1 MKKYFMQ
8 LKINIIGLF
17 LISIFIGCGLF
28 ETEDENNNL
37 DIVYIALQGLDQVGI
52 VNSENGDLK
61 VVDIDYDP
69 QMKET
74 PHFIVIDE
82 INRYWFVTTIVSGY
96 VGRYNMD
103 TDELIDTLF
112 IGDSPALMVAN
123 EIDKKL
129 YVSRMMPMG
138 SMMTGS
144 MSTVVQEIDYSDSSK
159 MEISNEFSIDS
170 PAPHGIAINST
181 GSEVFVTSNT
191 ADWIYKITTATGE
204 ISGKVM
210 DPSIGNYP
218 NNVTQRLKPIQV
230 VSIEDSLLFVACSA
244 GIWVNPYTGEQD
256 TLSGLVQLWNSNT
269 LTWIESFQFSW
280 NSSPWHIIQSP
291 VNREVYVVLS
301 GDVLYLGSAGIACLT
316 FESDTLALKWE
327 TSSESFETL
336 HGIDVSSDG
345 EQIYV
350 SGRKDGNL
358 HIFNGGTGKLERS
371 IPLGNNPLA
380 GGVQVFSSP

>member
-1 MKKYFMQ
+1 MQ
-8 LKINIIGLF
+8 LKTNIIGLF
-17 LISIFIGCGLF
+17 FISVFIGCGLF
-28 ETEDENNNL
+28 ESNDN
-37 DIVYIALQGLDQVGI
+37 DGASDKVYVALQGLDQVGI
-52 VNSENGDLK
+52 LNPENGDLK
-61 VVDIDYDP
+61 VVDIDYNPSMD
-69 QMKET
+69 ET

-96 VGRYNMD
+96 VGQYNLD

-123 EIDKKL
+123 EIDKIL

-159 MEISNEFSIDS
+159 MELSNEFSIDS

-210 DPSIGNYP
+210 DASIGNYP

-230 VSIEDSLLFVACSA
+230 VSVEDSLLFVTCSA
-244 GIWVNPYTGEQD
+244 GIWVNPHTGESD

-301 GDVLYLGSAGIACLT
+301 GDVLYPGSAGIACLT
-316 FESDTLALKWE
+316 FESNTLALKWE
-327 TSSESFETL
+327 THSESFDTL

-345 EQIYV
+345 ERIYV

-358 HIFNGGTGKLERS
+358 HIFNGRTGKLERS

>member
-1 MKKYFMQ
+1 MKTLYS
-8 LKINIIGLF
+8 GVF
-17 LISIFIGCGLF
+17 LSLMVYSCGLF

-37 DIVYIALQGLDQVGI
+37 DIVYIALQDLDQVGI
-52 VNSENGDLK
+52 VNSKNGDLK

-82 INRYWFVTTIVSGY
+82 INKYWFVTTIVSGY

-123 EIDKKL
+123 EIDKIL
-129 YVSRMMPMG
+129 YVSRMMPGGMG
-138 SMMTGS
+138 TGS
-144 MSTVVQEIDYSDSSK
+144 VSTIIHEIDYSDPLK
-159 MEISNEFSIDS
+159 MSTKQEIELGS

-191 ADWIYKITTATGE
+191 ADWIYKISTATGE

-210 DPSIGNYP
+210 DASIGNYP
-218 NNVTQRLKPIQV
+218 DNVTQRLKPIQV
-230 VSIEDSLLFVACSA
+230 VSVEDSLLFVTCSA
-244 GIWVNPYTGEQD
+244 GIWVNPYTGESD

-269 LTWIESFQFSW
+269 LTLYPSHFQFSW

-301 GDVLYLGSAGIACLT
+301 GDVLYPGSAGIACLN
-316 FESDTLALKWE
+316 FESNTLALKWE
-327 TSSESFETL
+327 THSESFETL

>member
-1 MKKYFMQ
+1 MQMKY
-8 LKINIIGLF
+8 LAIG
-17 LISIFIGCGLF
+17 ISFSVFSCGLF

-52 VNSENGDLK
+52 INSENRDLK

-103 TDELIDTLF
+103 TNELIDTLF

-159 MEISNEFSIDS
+159 MELSNEFSIAS

-244 GIWVNPYTGEQD
+244 GIWVDPYTGEQD

-301 GDVLYLGSAGIACLT
+301 GDVLYPGSAGIACLT

-371 IPLGNNPLA
+371 ISLGNNPMA

>member
-1 MKKYFMQ
+1 MKILY
-8 LKINIIGLF
+8 LGLF
-17 LISIFIGCGLF
+17 LSLMVYSCGLF
-28 ETEDENNNL
+28 ETDNENNNL
-37 DIVYIALQGLDQVGI
+37 DMVYIALQGLDQVGI

-144 MSTVVQEIDYSDSSK
+144 MSTVVQEINYSDSRK
-159 MEISNEFSIDS
+159 MELSNEFSIDS

-210 DPSIGNYP
+210 DASIGNYP

-244 GIWVNPYTGEQD
+244 GIWVNPHTGEPD

-371 IPLGNNPLA
+371 ISLGNNPLA

>member
-1 MKKYFMQ
+1 MQIKY
-8 LKINIIGLF
+8 LAIGF
-17 LISIFIGCGLF
+17 SILVFSCGLL

-52 VNSENGDLK
+52 INSQNGDLK

-123 EIDKKL
+123 EIDKIL

-159 MEISNEFSIDS
+159 MELSNEFSIAS

-230 VSIEDSLLFVACSA
+230 VSIEDSLLFVACSG
-244 GIWVNPYTGEQD
+244 GIWVNPHTGESD

-301 GDVLYLGSAGIACLT
+301 GDVLYPGSAGIACLT

-371 IPLGNNPLA
+371 ISLGNNPMA

>member
-1 MKKYFMQ
+1 MQIKY
-8 LKINIIGLF
+8 LAIGISF
-17 LISIFIGCGLF
+17 LVFSCGLL

-37 DIVYIALQGLDQVGI
+37 DMVYIALQGLDQVGI
-52 VNSENGDLK
+52 VNSKNGDLK
-61 VVDIDYDP
+61 VVDIDYNP

-159 MEISNEFSIDS
+159 MELSNEFSIAS

-244 GIWVNPYTGEQD
+244 GIWVDPYTGEQD

-301 GDVLYLGSAGIACLT
+301 GDVLYPGSAGIACLT

-371 IPLGNNPLA
+371 ISLGNNPMA

>member
-1 MKKYFMQ
+1 MQIKY
-8 LKINIIGLF
+8 LAIGFIF
-17 LISIFIGCGLF
+17 LVFSCGLF

-37 DIVYIALQGLDQVGI
+37 NIVYIALQGLDQVGI
-52 VNSENGDLK
+52 VNPENGDMK
-61 VVDIDYDP
+61 VVDIDYNPSMD
-69 QMKET
+69 ET

-159 MEISNEFSIDS
+159 MEFSNEFSIDS

-244 GIWVNPYTGEQD
+244 GIWVNPHTGESD

-301 GDVLYLGSAGIACLT
+301 GDVLYPGSAGIACLT

-327 TSSESFETL
+327 THSESFETL

-345 EQIYV
+345 ERIYV

>member
-1 MKKYFMQ
+1 
-8 LKINIIGLF
+8 
-17 LISIFIGCGLF
+17 
-28 ETEDENNNL
+28 
-37 DIVYIALQGLDQVGI
+37 
-52 VNSENGDLK
+52 
-61 VVDIDYDP
+61 
-69 QMKET
+69 
-74 PHFIVIDE
+74 
-82 INRYWFVTTIVSGY
+82 
-96 VGRYNMD
+96 MD

-123 EIDKKL
+123 EIDKIL
-129 YVSRMMPMG
+129 YVSRMMPGGMG
-138 SMMTGS
+138 TGS
-144 MSTVVQEIDYSDSSK
+144 VSTIIHEIDYSDPLK
-159 MEISNEFSIDS
+159 MSTKQEIELGS

-191 ADWIYKITTATGE
+191 ADWLYKLFPHTGE
-204 ISGKVM
+204 RDSVVM
-210 DPSIGNYP
+210 DSSFGNYP
-218 NNVTQRLKPIQV
+218 DNVTQRLKPIQV
-230 VSIEDSLLFVACSA
+230 VSVEDSLLFVTCSA
-244 GIWVNPYTGEQD
+244 GIWVNPYTGDPD
-256 TLSGLVQLWNSNT
+256 TLSGLVQLWNSYT
-269 LTWIESFQFSW
+269 LTLIDTLQFSW

-301 GDVLYLGSAGIACLT
+301 GDVLYPGSAGIACLN
-316 FESDTLALKWE
+316 FESNTLALKWE
-327 TSSESFETL
+327 THSESFETL

>member
-1 MKKYFMQ
+1 MQIKY
-8 LKINIIGLF
+8 LAIGF
-17 LISIFIGCGLF
+17 SILVFSCGLL

-37 DIVYIALQGLDQVGI
+37 DMVYIALQGLDQVGI
-52 VNSENGDLK
+52 VNSKNGDLK
-61 VVDIDYDP
+61 VVDIDYNP

-123 EIDKKL
+123 EIDKIL

-159 MEISNEFSIDS
+159 MELSNEFSIGS

-244 GIWVNPYTGEQD
+244 GIWVNPHTGEPD

-301 GDVLYLGSAGIACLT
+301 GDVLYSGSAGIACLT

-327 TSSESFETL
+327 THSESFETL

>member
-1 MKKYFMQ
+1 MKTLY
-8 LKINIIGLF
+8 LGVF
-17 LISIFIGCGLF
+17 LCLIVYSCGLF
-28 ETEDENNNL
+28 ESDNENNNL
-37 DIVYIALQGLDQVGI
+37 DMVYIALQGLDQVGI
-52 VNSENGDLK
+52 VNSGNGDLK
-61 VVDIDYDP
+61 VVDIDYNPSMD
-69 QMKET
+69 ET

-159 MEISNEFSIDS
+159 MELSNEFSIDS

-191 ADWIYKITTATGE
+191 ADWIYKITAATGE

-210 DPSIGNYP
+210 DASIGNYP
-218 NNVTQRLKPIQV
+218 DNVTQRLKPIQV
-230 VSIEDSLLFVACSA
+230 VSVEDSLLFVTCSA
-244 GIWVNPYTGEQD
+244 GIWVHPSSGEPD

-269 LTWIESFQFSW
+269 LTLIDTLQFSW

-301 GDVLYLGSAGIACLT
+301 GDVLYPGSAGIACLT
-316 FESDTLALKWE
+316 FESNTLALKWE
-327 TSSESFETL
+327 THSESFETL

-345 EQIYV
+345 ERIYV

-358 HIFNGGTGKLERS
+358 HIFNGGTGKLEMS
-371 IPLGNNPLA
+371 IPIGNNPLA

>member
-1 MKKYFMQ
+1 MQIKY
-8 LKINIIGLF
+8 LAIGF
-17 LISIFIGCGLF
+17 SILVFSCGLL

-37 DIVYIALQGLDQVGI
+37 DMVYIALQGLDQVGI

-61 VVDIDYDP
+61 VVDIDYNP

-103 TDELIDTLF
+103 TDELNDTLF

-123 EIDKKL
+123 EIDKIL

-159 MEISNEFSIDS
+159 MELSNEFSIDS

-191 ADWIYKITTATGE
+191 ADWIYKI
-204 ISGKVM
+204 
-210 DPSIGNYP
+210 
-218 NNVTQRLKPIQV
+218 
-230 VSIEDSLLFVACSA
+230 
-244 GIWVNPYTGEQD
+244 
-256 TLSGLVQLWNSNT
+256 NS
-269 LTWIESFQFSW
+269 
-280 NSSPWHIIQSP
+280 
-291 VNREVYVVLS
+291 R
-301 GDVLYLGSAGIACLT
+301 
-316 FESDTLALKWE
+316 LALTYATMGKLD
-327 TSSESFETL
+327 SSKQYYSIANDLYNSVYNKKFWTL
-336 HGIDVSSDG
+336 YKIN
-345 EQIYV
+345 QIYNNNDLAMAYLD
-350 SGRKDGNL
+350 SSYNKLLDTSMRYTNKHERQIYLDNDK
-358 HIFNGGTGKLERS
+358 FNQRIQKEW
-371 IPLGNNPLA
+371 A
-380 GGVQVFSSP
+380 KVK

>member
-1 MKKYFMQ
+1 MQIKY
-8 LKINIIGLF
+8 LAIGISF
-17 LISIFIGCGLF
+17 LVFSCGLL

-37 DIVYIALQGLDQVGI
+37 DMVYIALQGLDQVGI
-52 VNSENGDLK
+52 VNSKNGDLK

-159 MEISNEFSIDS
+159 MELSNEFSIDS

-244 GIWVNPYTGEQD
+244 GIWVDPYTGEQD

-301 GDVLYLGSAGIACLT
+301 GDVLYPGSAGIACLT

-371 IPLGNNPLA
+371 ISLGNNPMA

>member
-1 MKKYFMQ
+1 MQIKY
-8 LKINIIGLF
+8 LAIGF
-17 LISIFIGCGLF
+17 SILVFSCGLF

-37 DIVYIALQGLDQVGI
+37 DMVYIALQGLDQVGI
-52 VNSENGDLK
+52 VNSKNGDLK
-61 VVDIDYDP
+61 VVDIDYNP

-123 EIDKKL
+123 EIDKIL

-170 PAPHGIAINST
+170 PAPHGIGINST

-210 DPSIGNYP
+210 DASIENYP
-218 NNVTQRLKPIQV
+218 DNVTQRLKPIQV
-230 VSIEDSLLFVACSA
+230 VSVEDSLLFVTCSA
-244 GIWVNPYTGEQD
+244 GIWINPYTGESD

-269 LTWIESFQFSW
+269 LTLYPHHFQFSW

-301 GDVLYLGSAGIACLT
+301 GDVLYPGSAGIACLN
-316 FESDTLALKWE
+316 FESNTLALKWE
-327 TSSESFETL
+327 THSESFETL

-345 EQIYV
+345 ERIYV

-371 IPLGNNPLA
+371 ISLGNNPLA

>member
-1 MKKYFMQ
+1 MQIKY
-8 LKINIIGLF
+8 LAIGF
-17 LISIFIGCGLF
+17 SILVFSCGLF

-181 GSEVFVTSNT
+181 GSEVFITSNT
-191 ADWIYKITTATGE
+191 ADWIYKITIATGE
-204 ISGKVM
+204 ISGKIM
-210 DPSIGNYP
+210 DASIGNYP

-244 GIWVNPYTGEQD
+244 GIWVNPHTGEPD

-301 GDVLYLGSAGIACLT
+301 GDVLYSGSAGIACLT

-327 TSSESFETL
+327 THSESFETL

-345 EQIYV
+345 ERIYV

-358 HIFNGGTGKLERS
+358 HIFNGRTGKIERS
-371 IPLGNNPLA
+371 IPLGNNPFA
-380 GGVQVFSSP
+380 GGVQIFSTH

>member
-1 MKKYFMQ
+1 MQVKY
-8 LKINIIGLF
+8 LA
-17 LISIFIGCGLF
+17 IGCSFLVFSCGLL

-52 VNSENGDLK
+52 INSQNGDLK

-103 TDELIDTLF
+103 TNELIDTLF

-159 MEISNEFSIDS
+159 MELSNEFSIDS

-244 GIWVNPYTGEQD
+244 GIWVDPYTGEQD

-301 GDVLYLGSAGIACLT
+301 GDVLYPGSAGIACLT

-371 IPLGNNPLA
+371 ISLGNNPMA

>member
-1 MKKYFMQ
+1 MQIKY
-8 LKINIIGLF
+8 LAIGF
-17 LISIFIGCGLF
+17 SIFVFSCGLL

-52 VNSENGDLK
+52 INSQNGDLK

-159 MEISNEFSIDS
+159 MELSNEFSIAS

-244 GIWVNPYTGEQD
+244 GIWVDPYTGEQD

-301 GDVLYLGSAGIACLT
+301 GDVLYPGSAGIACLT

-358 HIFNGGTGKLERS
+358 HIFKGGTGKLERS
-371 IPLGNNPLA
+371 IPLGNNSLA

>member
-1 MKKYFMQ
+1 MKTLYP
-8 LKINIIGLF
+8 GVF
-17 LISIFIGCGLF
+17 LSLIVYSCGLF
-28 ETEDENNNL
+28 ESDNENNNL
-37 DIVYIALQGLDQVGI
+37 DMVYIALQGLDQVGI
-52 VNSENGDLK
+52 VNSGNGELK
-61 VVDIDYDP
+61 VVDIDYNP

-159 MEISNEFSIDS
+159 MELSNEFSIDS

-191 ADWIYKITTATGE
+191 ADWIYKITIATGE

-210 DPSIGNYP
+210 DASIGNYP

-244 GIWVNPYTGEQD
+244 GIWVNPHTGDPD

-301 GDVLYLGSAGIACLT
+301 GDVLYSGSAGIACLT

-327 TSSESFETL
+327 THSESFETL

-345 EQIYV
+345 ERIYV

-358 HIFNGGTGKLERS
+358 HICNGGTGKLERS
-371 IPLGNNPLA
+371 ISLGNNPLA

>member
-1 MKKYFMQ
+1 M
-8 LKINIIGLF
+8 
-17 LISIFIGCGLF
+17 
-28 ETEDENNNL
+28 
-37 DIVYIALQGLDQVGI
+37 
-52 VNSENGDLK
+52 
-61 VVDIDYDP
+61 VDIDYNPSMD
-69 QMKET
+69 ET

-138 SMMTGS
+138 NMMTGS
-144 MSTVVQEIDYSDSSK
+144 MSTVVQEINYSDSRK
-159 MEISNEFSIDS
+159 MELSNEFSIDS

-191 ADWIYKITTATGE
+191 ADWIYKVTTATGE

-210 DPSIGNYP
+210 DTSIGNYP

-244 GIWVNPYTGEQD
+244 GIWVDPYTGEQD

-301 GDVLYLGSAGIACLT
+301 GDVLYPGSAGIACLT

-358 HIFNGGTGKLERS
+358 HIFNGETGKLERS
-371 IPLGNNPLA
+371 ISLGNNPMA

>member
-1 MKKYFMQ
+1 MK
-8 LKINIIGLF
+8 LNTNIIGLF
-17 LISIFIGCGLF
+17 FISVFTGCGLF
-28 ETEDENNNL
+28 ESDDENNNL
-37 DIVYIALQGLDQVGI
+37 DMVYIALQGLDQVGI

-61 VVDIDYDP
+61 LVDIDYNP
-69 QMKET
+69 SMAET

-123 EIDKKL
+123 EIEKKL

-138 SMMTGS
+138 GMEMGFI
-144 MSTVVQEIDYSDSSK
+144 STIIHEIDYSDPLK
-159 MEISNEFSIDS
+159 MSTKQEIELGS

-181 GSEVFVTSNT
+181 GSEIFVTSNS
-191 ADWIYKITTATGE
+191 ADWIYKITTETGE

-210 DPSIGNYP
+210 DESIGNYP
-218 NNVTQRLKPIQV
+218 DNVTQRLKPIQV
-230 VSIEDSLLFVACSA
+230 VSVEDSLLFVTCSA
-244 GIWVNPYTGEQD
+244 GIWVHPSSGEPD

-269 LTWIESFQFSW
+269 LTLIDTLQFSW
-280 NSSPWHIIQSP
+280 TSSPWHIIQSP
-291 VNREVYVVLS
+291 VNREVYVVLA
-301 GDVLYLGSAGIACLT
+301 GDVLYNESAGIACLT
-316 FESDTLALKWE
+316 FEPNTLALKWK
-327 TSSESFETL
+327 THSESFETL

-345 EQIYV
+345 ERIYV